1 MNHFELND
9 DGSGKRLDEAQAKAL
24 GWMLDKV
31 QKASSGTAMDV
42 LKASTPPSE
51 SEVLERMFMARNKE
65 ACIMEQAI
73 VEALTWL
80 DSGAS
85 GKAYGTLSQ
94 VMEKLSAMRVKE
106 GQ

>member
-1 MNHFELND
+1 MSEYREGTFAPIMVRET
-9 DGSGKRLDEAQAKAL
+9 KAEQAAKAL
-24 GWMLDKV
+24 GFMLDKV
-31 QKASSGTAMDV
+31 LPKAQ
-42 LKASTPPSE
+42 E
-51 SEVLERMFMARNKE
+51 SKPEVIGPMLDETIEAMFMARNKE
-65 ACIMEQAI
+65 ACIMECAI

-80 DSGAS
+80 DAQAP